1 MRDTSEEGEEIN
13 LSAFLLW
20 LAFFKE
26 AISRRVLNPGDGN
39 VMAGSVETIVES
51 LAQAAADGNGSVERI
66 LGGANPAQSL
76 GDGNGSVETI
86 VVENLLAQAF
96 VEELK
101 AACDVCMLSHSN
113 RMLFLS

>member
-1 MRDTSEEGEEIN
+1 
-13 LSAFLLW
+13 

-39 VMAGSVETIVES
+39 VTAGSIETIVEN
-51 LAQAAADGNGSVERI
+51 LAQAAADGNGSVE
-66 LGGANPAQSL
+66 
-76 GDGNGSVETI
+76 TI
-86 VVENLLAQAF
+86 VVQNLLAQAF

-113 RMLFLS
+113 AECSS